1 MASVYPPPAPKRPK
15 AIVSEKALYAMMNIG
30 PKKIDKAG
38 KMVGKPMQKRSAD
51 SKRKTKEAQSIA
63 MGKIKTS
70 KSVSAQSKRKT
81 GEAISMLGKKK
92 APSSFALGLLK
103 NGKKTKRG

>member
-1 MASVYPPPAPKRPK
+1 MASAYPPKPPKPV
-15 AIVSEKALYAMMNIG
+15 VSEKAIYAMMNIG
-30 PKKIDKAG
+30 PKKINKAG
-38 KMVGKPMQKRSAD
+38 KMVGKSIAKRSAD

-81 GEAISMLGKKK
+81 GEAISVLGKKK

-103 NGKKTKRG
+103 NGKKMKRGK

>member
-1 MASVYPPPAPKRPK
+1 MGQKS
-15 AIVSEKALYAMMNIG
+15 
-30 PKKIDKAG
+30 PKK
-38 KMVGKPMQKRSAD
+38 MEPMKPMRKRSAD
-51 SKRKTKEAQSIA
+51 AKRKTKEAQSIA

-81 GEAISMLGKKK
+81 NEAISMLGKKK